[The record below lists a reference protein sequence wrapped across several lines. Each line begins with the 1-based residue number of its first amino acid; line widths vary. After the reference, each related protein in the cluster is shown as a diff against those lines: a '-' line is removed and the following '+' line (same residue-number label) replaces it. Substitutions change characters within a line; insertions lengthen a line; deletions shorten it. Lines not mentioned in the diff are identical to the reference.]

1 LPRTHLGKIRRHKL
15 APLYRAAKSGG
26 RGEPTKTTSDADR
39 ALLDRP
45 AARAIWDWLAAR
57 FPGRRLTFDTSPQLD
72 LGVDSLRWIELTMEL
87 QDRFGVRLSESAI
100 ARVVVLRDLLNEI
113 ALASTGPLGPLPK
126 TVAPDPG
133 RWLAPPGLGHRVLRL
148 ALYAVN
154 WFVLRVLFRLE
165 IRWESP
171 LPSHGRL
178 VFAPNH
184 TSYLDP
190 LAVAA
195 AFDLQALRRTYWAG
209 WTAILFRGPLMRAVS
224 RAANVLPI
232 DPDRDPGAA
241 LDLARSVLRLDRRL
255 VWFPEGRRSPTGE
268 IMAFLPGVGLLLSET
283 GAKAVPVR
291 IGGTYAAWPRT
302 RRWPRLR
309 RLSIVFGRPIAADEL
324 ARCGQG
330 SDVNTRIA
338 NALRDAVAGLPEIS
352 TAPRDR
358 SP

>member
-1 LPRTHLGKIRRHKL
+1 M
-15 APLYRAAKSGG
+15 
-26 RGEPTKTTSDADR
+26 
-39 ALLDRP
+39 
-45 AARAIWDWLAAR
+45 
-57 FPGRRLTFDTSPQLD
+57 SPQLD

-87 QDRFGVRLSESAI
+87 QDRFGVRLSETAI
-100 ARVVVLRDLLNEI
+100 ARVMVLRDLLNEV
-113 ALASTGPLGPLPK
+113 AQASAGPPQPSAKGA
-126 TVAPDPG
+126 APDPR
-133 RWLAPPGLGHRVLRL
+133 RWLAPPGLGHRVLGL
-148 ALYAVN
+148 ALYTVN
-154 WFVLRVLFRLE
+154 WFCLRVLFRLQ

-171 LPSHGRL
+171 LPSSDAL

-184 TSYLDP
+184 ASYLDP
-190 LAVAA
+190 LVVAA
-195 AFDLQALRRTYWAG
+195 AFNRQALRRTYWTG
-209 WTAILFRGPLMRAVS
+209 WTGILFRGPVMRAVS

-232 DPDRDPGAA
+232 DPDREPGAA

-255 VWFPEGRRSPTGE
+255 VWFPEGRRSPTGD

-291 IGGTYAAWPRT
+291 IDGTYAAWPRT

-324 ARCGQG
+324 ARRGQG

-338 NALRDAVAGLPEIS
+338 DALREAVAGLPEIS
-352 TAPRDR
+352 TAPEDR